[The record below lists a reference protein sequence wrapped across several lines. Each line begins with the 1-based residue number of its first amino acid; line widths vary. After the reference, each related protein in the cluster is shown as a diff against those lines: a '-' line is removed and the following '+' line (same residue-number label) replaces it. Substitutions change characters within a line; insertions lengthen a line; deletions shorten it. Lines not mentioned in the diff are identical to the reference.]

1 MSASRPGDDVA
12 NLVGTRRLLWVALVL
27 DGVGIAWATLLRTIL
42 GCDPLRAFTP
52 VLVVPLILGAVLG
65 ISSAARAPLRALGA
79 AAFVGGLVAIGVTIV
94 GTAGLRSC

>member
-1 MSASRPGDDVA
+1 MSVTGSGDGAADLA
-12 NLVGTRRLLWVALVL
+12 GTRRLLWVAVAL
-27 DGVGIAWATLLRTIL
+27 DGVGIAWAILLRVIL
-42 GCDPLRAFTP
+42 GCDPLRALTP

-79 AAFVGGLVAIGVTIV
+79 AAFVGGIVAIGITIV